1 MFTPSADP
9 CPALFN
15 PVNGA
20 IMCTGP
26 QVTDES
32 CNYTCQA
39 GYNLTG
45 SIMRTCQLDHT
56 WSGHPTS
63 CSPKQCVELVGQNHA
78 FVVTP
83 CGQDFNTACNVLC
96 DDGYRINSTDGW
108 RQTCQLN
115 EELDVE
121 WSDPPVCIGQYRD
134 CILIIACTGF
144 KIKLEL
150 LYMYTTNT
158 KISIILFFSM
168 YFIVKSHWKITLL
181 LKI

>member
-9 CPALFN
+9 CPQLFN

-45 SIMRTCQLDHT
+45 SIMRTCQPDHT
-56 WSGHPTS
+56 WTGDPTS
-63 CSPKQCVELVGQNHA
+63 CPPKQCVELVGENHA

-83 CGQDFNTACNVLC
+83 CGQDFNISCNVLC
-96 DDGYRINSTDGW
+96 EDGYRINGTDGW
-108 RQTCQLN
+108 KQTCQLN

-121 WSDPPVCIGQYRD
+121 WSDPPVCIGQYRH
-134 CILIIACTGF
+134 CFNHCMCWL
-144 KIKLEL
+144 KVELEL
-150 LYMYTTNT
+150 STCTQLTLNFL
-158 KISIILFFSM
+158 LFFLFLLF
-168 YFIVKSHWKITLL
+168 FIVKVIEKSLCC
-181 LKI
+181 